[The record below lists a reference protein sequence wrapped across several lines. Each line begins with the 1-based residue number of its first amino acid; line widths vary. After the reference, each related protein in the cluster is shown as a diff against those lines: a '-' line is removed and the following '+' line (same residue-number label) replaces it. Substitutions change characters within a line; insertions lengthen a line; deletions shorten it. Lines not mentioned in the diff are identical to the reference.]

1 MKKKI
6 FAVLALALSFSL
18 VAEGVGLAINIDP
31 LGYMNHTIITTYDSE
46 KLADNLKDE
55 FVNAGLIGELQIGDQ
70 NSKNVYNAYALGL
83 DVTYKVFYTSLSLGL
98 PAKMYSSGFDPI
110 SIMYPGTFKDSN
122 KIGGT
127 IILDGQLGGGVDL
140 MKILKKENNLSFFV
154 GGGIAVNY
162 VHVKRPVEKDTLL
175 GQKLAS
181 AKTITEF
188 QNIVQAGLGLR
199 AGVSYYFN
207 PNVGINLNFTDSLHF
222 IKLYSQRMFAG
233 ETVAGLQY
241 KYFLTKDG
249 NENKMIK
256 RQFANNFTLRLGLGI
271 KF

>member
-6 FAVLALALSFSL
+6 LAVLALTLSFSL

-31 LGYMNHTIITTYDSE
+31 LGYMNHTIMTTYDSE
-46 KLADNLKDE
+46 KLANNLDE
-55 FVNAGLIGELQIGDQ
+55 EFKNALGVGTLQLGDQ

-98 PAKMYSSGFDPI
+98 PAKIYSNGFDPI
-110 SIMYPGTFKDSN
+110 KLKYHDAFDDSN

-140 MKILKKENNLSFFV
+140 MKILKKENSLSIFV

-162 VHVKRPVEKDTLL
+162 VHVKRPIEKGSSLIRAL
-175 GQKLAS
+175 PNV
-181 AKTITEF
+181 KTMTEF
-188 QNIVQAGLGLR
+188 RNIVQAGLGLR

-233 ETVAGLQY
+233 ELNSGLQY